1 MGMEDDLERAAQ
13 WRGAMAKSRSKK
25 NNHHRHQDKYDDEA
39 VTSYDPITKILASDH
54 DDDDSSYM
62 HSIMERR
69 RHIKPEKDDD
79 DEEDESVATNAPLLP
94 SQRRTAAMSR
104 RKDRRRAR
112 SPSNS
117 RRRAINPIILIVLLG
132 LAANWVA
139 TRLLD
144 GLIQTN
150 DEVGDA
156 KNANA
161 MSQDEMTVDNYN
173 AANAQGAFQN
183 EGERMIGMLSLTKL
197 SELPK
202 EEQLSE
208 SSHMQDRYESILE
221 DSDSPN
227 NEKKDQDEEIME
239 KMERLR
245 IGIAALK
252 DQLAVTN
259 NDVVLAETNGN
270 EQAAEQQSP
279 SSPITKRFEL
289 LRKRL
294 LPLYSEA
301 VPNESEESS
310 NTTTTHPLYNMTS
323 PQFQALNWLSNI
335 DKSQITEE
343 DPHIVQRYA
352 LSVLYF
358 ATGGPPVDHNTDF
371 SLKRRG
377 GPWRNPTNF
386 LTPNHECEWKSS
398 VMKGEGRGGGIRRC
412 DADKN
417 VVELSIYNELSGTIP
432 SELGRLSFLRTL
444 YLGRNNLVG
453 TIPTELGMIKPIASI
468 SLQYNQLTGEIP
480 QSDLHRI
487 PTLRFLQLEGN
498 PLSGKIDKDGPLCQ
512 MRVDKKRSAETNSEQ
527 KRVLRVLSA
536 TCVPSLGDE
545 SVGDILQCD
554 CCTRCFAKENEA
566 E

>member
-1 MGMEDDLERAAQ
+1 MNNNEYDETMMSHLLYP
-13 WRGAMAKSRSKK
+13 SSSSKQR
-25 NNHHRHQDKYDDEA
+25 NDA
-39 VTSYDPITKILASDH
+39 ITKILASGH

-69 RHIKPEKDDD
+69 RHIKPQDDD
-79 DEEDESVATNAPLLP
+79 DEDESVATSAPLLP
-94 SQRRTAAMSR
+94 PQRNAAISR
-104 RKDRRRAR
+104 RKDRRRMR
-112 SPSNS
+112 SSS
-117 RRRAINPIILIVLLG
+117 SSHRRPINPIILIVLLG
-132 LAANWVA
+132 LSANWAA

-144 GLIQTN
+144 GFIQPNEDTSI
-150 DEVGDA
+150 DA
-156 KNANA
+156 ASTHV
-161 MSQDEMTVDNYN
+161 MSQEQMITVDNNN
-173 AANAQGAFQN
+173 AAHPANGVFQS

-202 EEQLSE
+202 GEQLSE
-208 SSHMQDRYESILE
+208 LSDMQDRHESIS
-221 DSDSPN
+221 DGSDSPN
-227 NEKKDQDEEIME
+227 SGRNYQDQEMKEKL
-239 KMERLR
+239 ERLR
-245 IGIAALK
+245 MGIAALK
-252 DQLAVTN
+252 EQLTVTN
-259 NDVVLAETNGN
+259 EDVIVTESNVN
-270 EQAAEQQSP
+270 EEAAEQQSL

-301 VPNESEESS
+301 VPTNLEEETS
-310 NTTTTHPLYNMTS
+310 NSTHPLFNMQS

-335 DKSQITEE
+335 DKSQLTEE

-352 LSVLYF
+352 LTVLYF

-417 VVELSIYNELSGTIP
+417 VVELSIYNELAGTIP

-468 SLQYNQLTGEIP
+468 SLQHNQLTGEIP
-480 QSDLHRI
+480 QHDLYRI

-498 PLSGKIDKDGPLCQ
+498 PLTGKIDKGGPLCQ
-512 MRVDKKRSAETNSEQ
+512 MRVDKKKHAETDSEQ
-527 KRVLRVLSA
+527 KRVLRILSA
-536 TCVPSLGDE
+536 TCVTSVGDDESLGDDMLE
-545 SVGDILQCD
+545 CD
-554 CCTRCFAKENEA
+554 CCTKCFEKETEEDNA
-566 E
+566 SAQAFP

>member
-1 MGMEDDLERAAQ
+1 VLTM
-13 WRGAMAKSRSKK
+13 RSKK
-25 NNHHRHQDKYDDEA
+25 NSQDEYDDKTA
-39 VTSYDPITKILASDH
+39 MSHHLLATSSEQNNNDAITKILASGH

-69 RHIKPEKDDD
+69 RHIKPQKDDD
-79 DEEDESVATNAPLLP
+79 EDESVATNVPLLP
-94 SQRRTAAMSR
+94 HQRRTAAMSR
-104 RKDRRRAR
+104 RNDRRRAR
-112 SPSNS
+112 SSSNS
-117 RRRAINPIILIVLLG
+117 NRRAINPIILIVLMG

-139 TRLLD
+139 SRLLD

-150 DEVGDA
+150 DEVA
-156 KNANA
+156 ETTNAHT
-161 MSQDEMTVDNYN
+161 MSQDQMNTH
-173 AANAQGAFQN
+173 AQVSFQS
-183 EGERMIGMLSLTKL
+183 EGERIGMLSLTKL
-197 SELPK
+197 PEQSK
-202 EEQLSE
+202 EEKLSQM
-208 SSHMQDRYESILE
+208 HGRHESIRE
-221 DSDSPN
+221 DSNSPN
-227 NEKKDQDEEIME
+227 SGNKEQDEEIEE

-259 NDVVLAETNGN
+259 KDAVTAESKGN
-270 EQAAEQQSP
+270 EEETKQQSP

-301 VPNESEESS
+301 VPTNLEGSS
-310 NTTTTHPLYNMTS
+310 NTTIHPLFNSQS

-335 DKSQITEE
+335 DKSQIAED
-343 DPHIVQRYA
+343 DPHIVQRYS
-352 LSVLYF
+352 LTVLYF

-398 VMKGEGRGGGIRRC
+398 VKKGEGRGGGIRRC

-453 TIPTELGMIKPIASI
+453 TIPTELGMIKPVASI

-480 QSDLHRI
+480 QSYLHRI

-512 MRVDKKRSAETNSEQ
+512 MRVDKKRNAETNSEQ
-527 KRVLRVLSA
+527 KRLLRVLTA
-536 TCVPSLGDE
+536 TCATGDDE
-545 SVGDILQCD
+545 SLGDILQCD
-554 CCTRCFAKENEA
+554 CCSKCFAKEEENEA
-566 E
+566 D

>member
-1 MGMEDDLERAAQ
+1 M
-13 WRGAMAKSRSKK
+13 RSKK
-25 NNHHRHQDKYDDEA
+25 NSQDEYDDKTTMSHHLLAPSSEQNNNDA
-39 VTSYDPITKILASDH
+39 ITKILASGH

-69 RHIKPEKDDD
+69 RHIKPQKDDD
-79 DEEDESVATNAPLLP
+79 EDESVATNVPLLP
-94 SQRRTAAMSR
+94 HQRRTAAMSR
-104 RKDRRRAR
+104 RNDRRRAR
-112 SPSNS
+112 SSSNS
-117 RRRAINPIILIVLLG
+117 NRRAINPIILIIMMG

-150 DEVGDA
+150 DEAVETT
-156 KNANA
+156 NTHV
-161 MSQDEMTVDNYN
+161 MSQDQMTTHE
-173 AANAQGAFQN
+173 Q
-183 EGERMIGMLSLTKL
+183 GERMVGMLSLTKL
-197 SELPK
+197 PEQSK

-208 SSHMQDRYESILE
+208 LSHIQNRHESILK
-221 DSDSPN
+221 DSNSPN
-227 NEKKDQDEEIME
+227 SGNKDQDEEIKE

-259 NDVVLAETNGN
+259 EDTV
-270 EQAAEQQSP
+270 AAESNVNKEETAQQSP
-279 SSPITKRFEL
+279 SSPITKRFGL

-301 VPNESEESS
+301 VPTNLEGSS
-310 NTTTTHPLYNMTS
+310 NTTVHPLFNSQS

-335 DKSQITEE
+335 DKSDIKED
-343 DPHIVQRYA
+343 DPHLVQRYS
-352 LSVLYF
+352 LTVLYF

-453 TIPTELGMIKPIASI
+453 TIPTELGMIKPVASI

-480 QSDLHRI
+480 QSYLHRI

-498 PLSGKIDKDGPLCQ
+498 PLSGKIDKDGPLCH
-512 MRVDKKRSAETNSEQ
+512 MRVDKKRNAETNSEQ
-527 KRVLRVLSA
+527 KRLLRVLTA
-536 TCVPSLGDE
+536 TCATGDDESLGDM
-545 SVGDILQCD
+545 LQCD
-554 CCTRCFAKENEA
+554 CCSKCFAKEEENEA
-566 E
+566 D